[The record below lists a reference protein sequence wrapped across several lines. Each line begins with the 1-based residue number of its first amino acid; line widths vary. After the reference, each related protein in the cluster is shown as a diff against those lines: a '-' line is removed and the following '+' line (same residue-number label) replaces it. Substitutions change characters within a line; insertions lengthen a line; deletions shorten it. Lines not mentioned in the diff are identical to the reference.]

1 MERDTQVIKKGRKN
15 ALKQVE
21 APLREL
27 VLSKLVTKLE
37 DLGEGQRTVE
47 VWNGMNNRRSSWLKR
62 QQEFQRLVDEFLDPI
77 HTKTQS
83 WSSNLHLPTIYT
95 ACKTMHARFMA
106 ALFDIDPPF
115 SLRARQ
121 SAYVDRAPLVSELVR
136 YSLKDWANHYQGI
149 EPVAD
154 FWIWDVVTSGSGTLK
169 ARWERKYTRFVDV
182 VEEQVVTNVFQ
193 VQNPE
198 TGETESLP
206 QYETVESEKEVT
218 IPCFIGP
225 VAEVVAPEDVIIVG
239 GEGDP
244 QVADEVL
251 QQQYLTAGE
260 LWTLADQG
268 IFRKEVVTEIIKG
281 GENFKAGEVANGIKV
296 LRSETAGQPDIDNQY
311 DLERY
316 HIIERYAR
324 IDVNGSGIPSD
335 VVLWV
340 HKDTSKILRATY
352 LYRMSKTGKRPY
364 FRAFFHRR
372 RGDENGVGLPELL
385 YSVSMEID
393 AMHNMKVDFGLISS
407 MPFGFYRPTSSMSEE
422 RIPFEPGSLAPLDN
436 PQTDVYFPN
445 LGAKWAFTAQEEQF
459 LFAQVERITALSEIN
474 YGMNS
479 GTQGALRT
487 AQGAR
492 ALIGE
497 SNTALNIYLRRIN
510 RAWKQFL
517 TYWLEMVQEKLP
529 PGFEFRVF
537 GDDGQMYF
545 QQIKTREEVAGM
557 FDFELEGNSS
567 NSNKQVAVEQ
577 ANNILATIA
586 NPLFLQMGI
595 VDAANLY
602 AAIKNKFMVE
612 GVKDF
617 SKFIRKPQGPVR
629 IFTPEDVANMVLA
642 GVDVPL
648 DPMQDLQ
655 GIIAYWENVKK
666 HDELLGQF
674 SEQQTIQM
682 ERKAQEAAALM
693 EAMAAQQ
700 AQVANSQQVAT
711 NANMAQANPA
721 AAGAAQAQQQPAAA
735 PAAAP
740 TE

>member
-1 MERDTQVIKKGRKN
+1 MEPNDSKVITKGRKN

-21 APLREL
+21 APLREQ
-27 VLSKLVTKLE
+27 VLSKLVSKLE
-37 DLGEGQRTVE
+37 DQGEGQRTIE
-47 VWNGMNNRRSSWLKR
+47 IWNGMNNRRADWLKR
-62 QQEFQRLVDEFLDPI
+62 QETFQTLVDEFLEPLHD
-77 HTKTQS
+77 KTQD
-83 WSSNLHLPTIYT
+83 WQSNLHLPTIYS
-95 ACKTMHARFMA
+95 ACKTLHARFMA

-121 SAYVDRAPLVSELVR
+121 SAYVDRAPVVSELIR
-136 YSLKDWANHYQGI
+136 YSLKDWANHNQGI

-154 FWIWDVVTSGSGTLK
+154 FWVWDIVTSGSGTLK

-182 VEEQVVTNVFQ
+182 VEEQVVSNVFS
-193 VQNPE
+193 VTNPE

-225 VAEVVAPEDVIIVG
+225 AADVVSPEDIVVVG

-268 IFRKEVVTEIIKG
+268 IFRKEVIKEIIKG
-281 GENFKAGEVANGIKV
+281 GENYKGAESANAIKV
-296 LRSETAGQPDIDNQY
+296 LRAETAGQPDIDHKY
-311 DLERY
+311 DLDRY

-324 IDVNGSGIPSD
+324 IDVDGSGIPSD

-340 HKDTSKILRATY
+340 HKESAKILRATY

-372 RGDENGVGLPELL
+372 RGDENGVGLPELM
-385 YSVSMEID
+385 YSIAMEID
-393 AMHNMKVDFGLISS
+393 AIHNMKLDFGLISS
-407 MPFGFYRPTSSMSEE
+407 MPFFFFRATSNLAEE
-422 RIPFEPGSLAPLDN
+422 RIPFEPGMGMPVDD
-436 PQTDVYFPN
+436 PTRDVYFPN
-445 LGAKWAFTAQEEQF
+445 IGAKWAFPAQEEQF
-459 LFAQVERITALSEIN
+459 LFSQIERITALSEIN
-474 YGMNS
+474 MGMNS

-497 SNTALNIYLRRIN
+497 SNANLNIYLRRIN

-517 TYWLEMVQEKLP
+517 TYWLEMIQEKLP

-545 QQIKTREEVAGM
+545 QQVKSREEIAGM
-557 FDFELEGNSS
+557 FDFELEGNSA
-567 NSNKQVAVEQ
+567 NSNKSVSIEQ
-577 ANNILATIA
+577 ANNVLATIA

-595 VDAANLY
+595 VDSVNLY
-602 AAIKNKFMVE
+602 NAIKAKFVVE
-612 GVKDF
+612 GIKDF
-617 SKFIRKPQGPVR
+617 SKFIRKPQGPLR
-629 IFTPEDVANMVLA
+629 TFTPEEVANMVLA

-648 DPMQDLQ
+648 DPTQDLQ
-655 GIIAYWENVKK
+655 GIVTYWSHIKD

-674 SEQQTIQM
+674 TEQQTVAM
-682 ERKAQEAAALM
+682 EKKAQEAMALM
-693 EAMAAQQ
+693 EAVAAQQ
-700 AQVANSQQVAT
+700 AQVANAQQVAT

-721 AAGAAQAQQQPAAA
+721 AAGAAQAQPAAA
-735 PAAAP
+735 PQAP
-740 TE
+740 PTGE